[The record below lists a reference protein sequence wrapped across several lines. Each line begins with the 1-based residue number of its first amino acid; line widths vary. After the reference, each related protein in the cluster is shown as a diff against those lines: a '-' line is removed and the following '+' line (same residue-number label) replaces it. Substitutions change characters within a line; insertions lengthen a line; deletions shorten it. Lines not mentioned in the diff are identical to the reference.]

1 MNRYVP
7 VLAQSRRP
15 TCATAAITISRSCL
29 QNVWSPFPKPQSSI
43 RTYPAKMSTKCSL
56 SQQRGAVQR
65 EEELSILYVCLNWE
79 YSSHTGISL
88 GKGYQSSVDSDLF
101 NGFYLNFHSNP
112 ISAVSKAAPPVDLL
126 HFPKVAPIVSHRF
139 QCFVALH
146 DRSWCLSRGM
156 KFTEAPTLNLN
167 IKQETMSHSFR
178 GWETLLNMFIF
189 GKLVSFL
196 EVFCAGQ
203 KFKGSN
209 HPGWHQEAAPCHS
222 SA

>member
-1 MNRYVP
+1 M
-7 VLAQSRRP
+7 
-15 TCATAAITISRSCL
+15 
-29 QNVWSPFPKPQSSI
+29 
-43 RTYPAKMSTKCSL
+43 
-56 SQQRGAVQR
+56 
-65 EEELSILYVCLNWE
+65 SILYVCLTWE
-79 YSSHTGISL
+79 YSSHTGIFL
-88 GKGYQSSVDSDLF
+88 GKRISIISGFRFFY
-101 NGFYLNFHSNP
+101 GFYLNFHSNP

-126 HFPKVAPIVSHRF
+126 HFPKVAPIMSHRF

-167 IKQETMSHSFR
+167 IKQETMSHSF
-178 GWETLLNMFIF
+178 IF
-189 GKLVSFL
+189 GKQVSFL